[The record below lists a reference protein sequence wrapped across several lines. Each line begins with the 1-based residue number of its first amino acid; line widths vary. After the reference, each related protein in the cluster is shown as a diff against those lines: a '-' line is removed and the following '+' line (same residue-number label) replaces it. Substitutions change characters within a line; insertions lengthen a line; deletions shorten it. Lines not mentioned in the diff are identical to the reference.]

1 METEKLRQLE
11 AVARTGTVTGAANE
25 LHLSQPA
32 LSRSLA
38 NLERELG
45 VELLVRRGKR
55 VEISRAGNVVLEY
68 ARPMLHE
75 ERLMLQAIEEISGR
89 SAGVMIGS
97 IAPAPLRI
105 LVSDLLGTGIDLRLS
120 TTSLPDME
128 VTEALMEGKVD
139 LAIGLAG
146 DRRPSFAAHPL
157 ITERLAV
164 SLPAGH
170 RLAGRSELSFAELD
184 GQTFLLQAHIGFWR
198 AMVERAMPKS
208 TFLVQEMRDVYLEL
222 AKTSQVAVFVSMM
235 GMRQLYGLRLME
247 NGLGSVTHGDLLGAI
262 EHYKKAYPILSN
274 DGVFLFYYASALSMA
289 NEPEKSIEIL
299 HDSFPII
306 SPLFDCSP
314 SDGYGA

>member
-55 VEISRAGNVVLEY
+55 VEISRAGIVVLEY

-222 AKTSQVAVFVSMM
+222 AKTSQVAVFVSDI
-235 GMRQLYGLRLME
+235 GVANAAADGRVVIPITDDEAHPTFWLLMR
-247 NGLGSVTHGDLLGAI
+247 
-262 EHYKKAYPILSN
+262 N
-274 DGVFLFYYASALSMA
+274 DARDEVRELFASAVEA
-289 NEPEKSIEIL
+289 
-299 HDSFPII
+299 H
-306 SPLFDCSP
+306 
-314 SDGYGA
+314 